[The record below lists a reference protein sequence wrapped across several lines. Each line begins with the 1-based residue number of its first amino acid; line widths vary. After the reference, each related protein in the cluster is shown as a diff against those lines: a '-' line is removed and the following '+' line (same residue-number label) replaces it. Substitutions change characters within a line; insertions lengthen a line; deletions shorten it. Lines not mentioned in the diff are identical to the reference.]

1 MTWLYEYIFAK
12 LQAGVLIIKLRLDI
26 QNAVDRQP
34 WWILAEKRAIR
45 DVNDDDMSIGSPG

>member
-1 MTWLYEYIFAK
+1 LYEYIFAK